1 MGENVCKQRGQ
12 QEINLQNTQK
22 AYAAQYQEK
31 TKHSNQ
37 KMGRISKQTFLQR
50 RQTDG
55 PKASEAYEFLHIN

>member
-37 KMGRISKQTFLQR
+37 KIGRISRQTFLQR